1 MSRMRHLCRR
11 GLHELDF
18 LLKGLP
24 ERAMGELSPADR
36 GRLEELLDGV
46 SDPVL
51 LGWLLG
57 TVEPAPHQVCDLVA
71 WMRHGAVAA
80 AS

>member
-1 MSRMRHLCRR
+1 MSRMHHLCRR

-18 LLKGLP
+18 LLQGLP
-24 ERAMGELSPADR
+24 ERAMGELGPADR
-36 GRLEELLDGV
+36 GRLEALLVEV

-57 TVEPAPHQVCDLVA
+57 TVEPAHQVCDLVA

>member
-1 MSRMRHLCRR
+1 MRHLCRR

-18 LLKGLP
+18 LLQALP

-36 GRLEELLDGV
+36 GRLEELLAEA
-46 SDPVL
+46 SDPML

-57 TVEPAPHQVCDLVA
+57 TAEPAHQVCDLVA